1 MALIL
6 CVEDEIDLREGVV
19 EELREEGY
27 EVLEAGNGLEALEI
41 LEKHTP
47 TPDLVVSDITMPEM
61 TGLAMLK
68 EMKSYNNHISE
79 IPVIFLTALNHKHYY
94 DEAMKL
100 GATTCL
106 LKPIDWDTFM
116 LIISGTLD

>member
-6 CVEDEIDLREGVV
+6 CVEDEIDLREGIV

-27 EVLEAGNGLEALEI
+27 DILEAGDGQEALEI

-47 TPDLVVSDITMPEM
+47 DLIVSDITMPRM

-68 EMKSYNNHISE
+68 EIKGLDNHISE

-106 LKPIDWDTFM
+106 LKPIDWDTFLM
-116 LIISGTLD
+116 IVDGTVKS